1 MENQIPM
8 GDWRELWTQY
18 GHKLLLFAR
27 QQAPCLDDAED
38 VVQEAF
44 VRYWKAFQVNPNLSP
59 TLLFLNVK
67 RVAIDHARKWKS
79 RLSTEIQHTAE
90 SFFVPTETGQD
101 DRNQAIEDAL
111 KSLPPEQREILVLK
125 IWGEL
130 TFEEISQTLNI
141 SPHTAASR
149 YRYALNK
156 LKEVLIPSLQ

>member
-1 MENQIPM
+1 MADETKSKKN
-8 GDWRELWTQY
+8 
-18 GHKLLLFAR
+18 
-27 QQAPCLDDAED
+27 
-38 VVQEAF
+38 
-44 VRYWKAFQVNPNLSP
+44 SP